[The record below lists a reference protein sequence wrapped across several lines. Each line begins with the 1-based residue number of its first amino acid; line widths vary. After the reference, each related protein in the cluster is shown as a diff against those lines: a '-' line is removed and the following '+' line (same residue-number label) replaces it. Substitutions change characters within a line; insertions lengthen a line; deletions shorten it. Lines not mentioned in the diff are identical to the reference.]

1 MIFYLSEG
9 FVMEYSV
16 QAAVDRLLKSYQAYY
31 NITQFDEE
39 QRPLTAICEYYEA
52 SQKYVLSHKAEL
64 WSENSEEFLFLF
76 QMDRLTLPEYEKCRD
91 YAYEEGMK
99 RAHIGP
105 GHMYTYITP
114 VFVCNECDADALKA
128 LKKTR
133 IYKSFR
139 FSFHGWMDFH
149 TAVLEV
155 QHNKISSNTGGR
167 PVEKVMKKVLF
178 NSKNFKNSK
187 KEKE

>member
-1 MIFYLSEG
+1 MDYRKTKVFTMKYTVDS
-9 FVMEYSV
+9 
-16 QAAVDRLLKSYQAYY
+16 AADRLLKSFETYY
-31 NITQFDEE
+31 NITQYSEE
-39 QRPLTAICEYYEA
+39 HRPLTAICEYYET

-76 QMDRLTLPEYEKCRD
+76 QMNHLTLPDYEKCRD

-114 VFVCNECDADALKA
+114 VFICSECDPDALKA

-133 IYKSFR
+133 IYKSFH

-155 QHNKISSNTGGR
+155 QNNKISSNTGGK

-178 NSKNFKNSK
+178 NPK
-187 KEKE
+187 KKIF